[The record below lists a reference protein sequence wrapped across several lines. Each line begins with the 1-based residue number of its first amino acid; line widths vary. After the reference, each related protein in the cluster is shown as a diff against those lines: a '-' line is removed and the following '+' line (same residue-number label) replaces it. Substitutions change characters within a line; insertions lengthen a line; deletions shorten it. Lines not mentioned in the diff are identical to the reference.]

1 MTSKIIPGIKN
12 KERRKR
18 DRKRRKW
25 EREKE
30 KTQDKMFVGENSKDQ

>member
-18 DRKRRKW
+18 DRKRREW

>member
-18 DRKRRKW
+18 DRKRREW

-30 KTQDKMFVGENSKDQ
+30 KTQDKMFVGEKSKDL